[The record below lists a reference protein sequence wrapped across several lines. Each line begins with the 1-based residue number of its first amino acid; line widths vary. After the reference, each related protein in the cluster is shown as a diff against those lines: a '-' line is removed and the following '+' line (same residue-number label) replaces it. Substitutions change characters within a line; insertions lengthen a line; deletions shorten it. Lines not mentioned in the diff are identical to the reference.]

1 MDTITWI
8 IGIAV
13 VSIVNIVF
21 AIICWK
27 FAGNRDRSRIGWA
40 ILGFL
45 FPVIAL
51 VVLLIIGK
59 KKPKIQSA

>member
-8 IGIAV
+8 IGIAI

-21 AIICWK
+21 AVICWK

-40 ILGFL
+40 ILGFV

-51 VVLLIIGK
+51 VVLLLLGK
-59 KKPKIQSA
+59 KKQKVQNA